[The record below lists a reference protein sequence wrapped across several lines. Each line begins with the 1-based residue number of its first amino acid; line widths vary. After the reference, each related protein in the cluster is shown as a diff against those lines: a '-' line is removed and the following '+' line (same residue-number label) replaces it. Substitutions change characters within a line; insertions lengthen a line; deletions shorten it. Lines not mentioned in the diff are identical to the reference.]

1 MNDKGSADAQDN
13 MTETRSLLDF
23 KTIAEGNT
31 PKDSLCLA
39 SIDDTSTLWHR
50 RLGHANMRLIQ
61 SLSRN
66 LPKLKD
72 ENDDNLIDQISFSLG
87 ETLLLMERFDFE
99 EMLKTVERF
108 KVTYMPVSPLVVA
121 MAKSEVVMR
130 YKARLVANE
139 RSQQQGIDCDE
150 TFSPVV
156 KLVTIHIVLSLAVHL
171 HVFTTTQLTAYTDAD
186 WAGFPVTRRSTSGYY
201 VFLRDIL
208 LSWSAKRQ
216 VTLSRYSVEAEY
228 KGLANVVAETAWIHN
243 LLLELHA
250 PLHTATHVYCDNVTA
265 IYLSTNPVQHQRTKH
280 IEIDMHFIRDYV
292 ASRQVHV
299 LHILSR
305 FE

>member
-1 MNDKGSADAQDN
+1 MKIG
-13 MTETRSLLDF
+13 
-23 KTIAEGNT
+23 KT

-61 SLSRN
+61 SLSSKELVRN

-121 MAKSEVVMR
+121 MVKSEVTYYISHTSHTDNSTETVSMHPMVTRAKAVIFKPLERMNCHVTITSPLPRSHVYALRNPNWKKAMLNEYNALITNGTWVLVPHPAIVNVVCCMWLFKHKFHADGSLSR
-130 YKARLVANE
+130 YKARLVTNGC
-139 RSQQQGIDCDE
+139 SQQQGIDCDD

-156 KLVTIHIVLSLAVHL
+156 KPATIRTVLSLAVLRAWPIHQLDVKNAFL
-171 HVFTTTQLTAYTDAD
+171 HGHF
-186 WAGFPVTRRSTSGYY
+186 FVTVYMH
-201 VFLRDIL
+201 
-208 LSWSAKRQ
+208 Q
-216 VTLSRYSVEAEY
+216 
-228 KGLANVVAETAWIHN
+228 
-243 LLLELHA
+243 
-250 PLHTATHVYCDNVTA
+250 PL
-265 IYLSTNPVQHQRTKH
+265 
-280 IEIDMHFIRDYV
+280 
-292 ASRQVHV
+292 
-299 LHILSR
+299 
-305 FE
+305 